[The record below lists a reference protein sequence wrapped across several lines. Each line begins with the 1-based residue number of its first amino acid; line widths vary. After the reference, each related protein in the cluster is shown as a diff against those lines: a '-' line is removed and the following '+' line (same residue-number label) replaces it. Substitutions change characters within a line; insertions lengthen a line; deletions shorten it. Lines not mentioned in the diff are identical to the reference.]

1 MIKVLEEK
9 RIYSTW
15 IKDVIAPVAVEI
27 TQNPDDTI
35 TVKDTNSDRSV
46 TSNSLSSALDKLNQ
60 MVDESFSTGEY

>member
-27 TQNPDDTI
+27 TKNPDDTI

-46 TSNSLSSALDKLNQ
+46 TSNSLSIALDKLNQ

>member
-60 MVDESFSTGEY
+60 MVDESFATGEY